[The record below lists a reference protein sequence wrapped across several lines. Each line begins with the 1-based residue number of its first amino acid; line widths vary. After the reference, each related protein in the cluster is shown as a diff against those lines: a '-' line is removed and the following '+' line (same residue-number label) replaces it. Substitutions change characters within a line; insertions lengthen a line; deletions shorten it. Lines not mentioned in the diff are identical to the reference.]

1 MAHQRPNKEWSRERI
16 LFHSKRLSVNALL
29 QICSQVLPLLAGAV
43 AIPLLYT
50 RIGRDD
56 FGVFTIGLSALG
68 LFSLLDLG
76 LGRAAVRFMARAFAD
91 GDFTAAASVAVHSA
105 LVLFLFSLVLSIVSF
120 CAIPLAAAHWF
131 HAATQIHQPLK
142 QCLYILILALPIAG
156 LTSVFRAVLE
166 AKERFLV
173 ISIIQVFLGVL
184 TYIVPLVL
192 SFATKDIRFIIAGAV
207 ACRGFAFVAFLIA
220 AVMAWQGSFAWSKVD
235 LKAQKE
241 FRHFSFWM
249 VLSNI
254 VGSSIVYGDR
264 ALLVKMFELTEI
276 PFYNVPLELLG
287 RLMIVVNSAATVA
300 FPALSRA
307 ADNKDLFEDVY
318 VTLTTLLSI
327 LTGLTFLGLS
337 LLTPLGLHLWL
348 GDEFRDHSTVT
359 VRVLLAGVAFQTLNV
374 FALASLNARGF
385 ARPITYMHLVE
396 TPIYFWAMYR
406 CGSIFGLT
414 GVAGV
419 WSSRLFV
426 EYVCFAVFQIRLG
439 AAEGARRRV
448 VGSMMA
454 ACNALPLA
462 ILAVGGNALVS
473 VLALG
478 VSLLLSSSW
487 VSMRLRKSQI

>member
-1 MAHQRPNKEWSRERI
+1 MAHQRPNKGWSRERI

-29 QICSQVLPLLAGAV
+29 QIGSQVLPLLAGAV
-43 AIPLLYT
+43 AIPLLYK
-50 RIGRDD
+50 RIGRDE

-91 GDFTAAASVAVHSA
+91 SDITAAASVAAHSA
-105 LVLFLFSLVLSIVSF
+105 LILFLFSLALSIGSF
-120 CAIPLAAAHWF
+120 CAIPVAAAHWF
-131 HAATQIHQPLK
+131 QAAPQIHQPLK
-142 QCLYILILALPIAG
+142 QCLYILILALPLAG

-207 ACRGFAFVAFLIA
+207 ACRGFAFVAFLVA
-220 AVMAWQGSFAWSKVD
+220 AMIAWQGSFPWSKVD

-241 FRHFSFWM
+241 FRHFSLWM
-249 VLSNI
+249 VVSNI

-264 ALLVKMFELTEI
+264 ALLVKMFGLTEI

-300 FPALSRA
+300 FPSLSRA

-318 VTLTTLLSI
+318 VTLTALLSI
-327 LTGLTFLGLS
+327 LTGIALLGLS
-337 LLTPLGLHLWL
+337 LFTPLGLHLWL
-348 GDEFRDHSTVT
+348 GDDFRDHSTAT
-359 VRVLLAGVAFQTLNV
+359 VRILLVGVAFQTLNV

-396 TPIYFWAMYR
+396 TPIYFWALYR

-414 GVAGV
+414 GVAMV
-419 WSSRLFV
+419 WSTRLFV
-426 EYVCFAVFQIRLG
+426 EYVCFAGFQIRLG
-439 AAEGARRRV
+439 TAEGASRRV
-448 VGSMMA
+448 VGSMIA
-454 ACNALPLA
+454 ACNVLPLA
-462 ILAVGGNALVS
+462 ILAVGGNTLIS
-473 VLALG
+473 VLAFG
-478 VSLLLSSSW
+478 VSISLSLSWASTLL
-487 VSMRLRKSQI
+487 RRRQT